1 MECLNIN
8 DLVMCKDSNGIIS
21 AAGFKIDHQML
32 KGVEPFV
39 MDLNGVTGDNNIND
53 EVSKAFQELAVPAGL
68 LCTQIASDQQINSG
82 NNNNNNKLQDIVPI
96 SLFDKLLMMAETNV
110 EDKKQTK
117 KKISKKTKKNKNKT
131 RKI

>member
-32 KGVEPFV
+32 KGVEQFA

-68 LCTQIASDQQINSG
+68 LCKQIASDQQFNSG
-82 NNNNNNKLQDIVPI
+82 KNNNKLQDIVPI
-96 SLFDKLLMMAETNV
+96 SLFDKLLMMAETNDD
-110 EDKKQTK
+110 DKKQTK
-117 KKISKKTKKNKNKT
+117 KKISKKSKKKRNKT